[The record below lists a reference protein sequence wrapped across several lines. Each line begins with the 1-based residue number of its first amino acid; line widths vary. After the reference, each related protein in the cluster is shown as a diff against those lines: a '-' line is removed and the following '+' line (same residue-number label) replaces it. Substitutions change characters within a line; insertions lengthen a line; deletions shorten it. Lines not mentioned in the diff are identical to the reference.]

1 MYVVNWMLYTVQV
14 VKEALQFLWCLVTDD
29 EGTHVTK
36 VAEVLMGCH
45 LRILPVV
52 VGSHLRQ
59 WWKYI

>member
-1 MYVVNWMLYTVQV
+1 MSIVNWMLYTVQV
-14 VKEALQFLWCLVTDD
+14 VKEALQLWSLVTDD
-29 EGTHVTK
+29 EGIDVTE

-59 WWKYI
+59 W